1 MKEKKTKAT
10 KLPVANGRTAA
21 GRLHRKRSDAAKRA
35 WVTIRANRAKA
46 KDAA

>member
-1 MKEKKTKAT
+1 MKEKKTKT
-10 KLPVANGRTAA
+10 KKLTAADGRTAA